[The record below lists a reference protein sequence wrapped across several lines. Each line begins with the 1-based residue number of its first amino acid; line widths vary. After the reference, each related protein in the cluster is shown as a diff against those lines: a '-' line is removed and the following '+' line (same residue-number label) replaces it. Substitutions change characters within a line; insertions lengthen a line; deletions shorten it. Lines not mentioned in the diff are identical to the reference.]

1 MQDEDRYTKVRRVN
15 RKKLVRK
22 EDAKVKKLQKEQERT
37 SRPHSFRLGKN
48 AKKQSARTNIIL
60 DQTREEDSTP
70 TAEQAHKSRVILR
83 RQLRKP
89 SHRDP
94 IHTRMEET
102 EHLESL
108 EIDPR
113 DEYPD
118 DGFSWGKWMAEISE
132 EAHKER
138 RRRKRA
144 AKVQAAIEE
153 ERRIQ
158 SQKNKWRATQYNYH
172 DKWDLDDD
180 YYEEPFTR
188 YKETRCC
195 TGYCII
201 YEKVK

>member
-1 MQDEDRYTKVRRVN
+1 MQDEDRYTKVHRVN

-60 DQTREEDSTP
+60 DQTREDSIP
-70 TAEQAHKSRVILR
+70 TAERPHQNRVILR

-108 EIDPR
+108 DIDPR

-118 DGFSWGKWMAEISE
+118 DGYSRGKRMAEIS
-132 EAHKER
+132 
-138 RRRKRA
+138 
-144 AKVQAAIEE
+144 
-153 ERRIQ
+153 
-158 SQKNKWRATQYNYH
+158 
-172 DKWDLDDD
+172 
-180 YYEEPFTR
+180 
-188 YKETRCC
+188 
-195 TGYCII
+195 
-201 YEKVK
+201 